1 MNLLKTHEE
10 VLERLTEIAS
20 KENKFEERSQFMNI
34 QKMIKEE
41 LTIIEKLKESETL
54 DNSSNQDKVIK
65 NDYRSSVYAMMK
77 QCLIGAENDE
87 KPYPNFCSDS
97 TEIISIDISNENSG
111 FNIVYS
117 VGCFDLNNNR
127 RVVKYTNKIKN
138 ISNFEVS
145 DIIFK
150 MAKNDTKI
158 CLNYRGF
165 EIMFVD
171 KLISSGLGLVEDYR
185 LHSVSTTK
193 FQELKSIEVDGCNK
207 CIILNIETSDSDK
220 YKNISL
226 EKNIKDMNLLVYNIK
241 EEDLE
246 EFKHIK
252 RAFPRWVED
261 GSYNKSTF
269 LTIREFNNFC
279 DRLIDLKQSDIDA
292 YKLGVGKLL
301 IGQRG
306 SGVSSILIDECIK
319 YKRPLLFKTQKQA
332 DLFKTRNPSLRAYC
346 YDTEEETEYYNEE
359 VCVELLLYDC
369 DSKLISEELDKIKHN
384 VKSICTVGLSYHNKN
399 NESEH
404 FIHGVNMYK

>member
-20 KENKFEERSQFMNI
+20 KETKFEERSQFMNI

-41 LTIIEKLKESETL
+41 LTIIEKLKESESL
-54 DNSSNQDKVIK
+54 DNSSNQD
-65 NDYRSSVYAMMK
+65 
-77 QCLIGAENDE
+77 
-87 KPYPNFCSDS
+87 
-97 TEIISIDISNENSG
+97 
-111 FNIVYS
+111 
-117 VGCFDLNNNR
+117 
-127 RVVKYTNKIKN
+127 
-138 ISNFEVS
+138 
-145 DIIFK
+145 
-150 MAKNDTKI
+150 
-158 CLNYRGF
+158 
-165 EIMFVD
+165 
-171 KLISSGLGLVEDYR
+171 
-185 LHSVSTTK
+185 
-193 FQELKSIEVDGCNK
+193 
-207 CIILNIETSDSDK
+207 
-220 YKNISL
+220 
-226 EKNIKDMNLLVYNIK
+226 
-241 EEDLE
+241 
-246 EFKHIK
+246 
-252 RAFPRWVED
+252 
-261 GSYNKSTF
+261 
-269 LTIREFNNFC
+269 REFNNFC

-306 SGVSSILIDECIK
+306 SGVSSTLIDECIK
-319 YKRPLLFKTQKQA
+319 YNRPLLFKTQKQA

>member
-10 VLERLTEIAS
+10 ILERLTEIAS
-20 KENKFEERSQFMNI
+20 KETKFEERSQFMNV

-77 QCLIGAENDE
+77 QCFIGAENDE

-117 VGCFDLNNNR
+117 VGCFDLNTNR
-127 RVVKYTNKIKN
+127 RVIKYTNKIKN

-165 EIMFVD
+165 ESMFVD

-279 DRLIDLKQSDIDA
+279 DRLIDLKQDDIDV

-301 IGQRG
+301 IGQRA
-306 SGVSSILIDECIK
+306 SGVSSTLIDECIK
-319 YKRPLLFKTQKQA
+319 YNRPLLFKTQKQA

-369 DSKLISEELDKIKHN
+369 DSKLISEELDKIKHK
-384 VKSICTVGLSYHNKN
+384 VKSICTVGISYHNKN
-399 NESEH
+399 KESEH